1 MNVTEIIIQ
10 YFAIKSS
17 GYFDKNFY
25 ITAIPKADGIKLS
38 PLMHFITKG
47 WQQNLNPGPDFDTSW
62 YLKTYPDVRESKVN
76 PLFHYLKY
84 GKKEGRQIKKPYAS
98 RGTTPRIIGSNTVDF
113 MIIGAQRAGTTSL
126 YKFLDLLPPFCGSDE
141 KEVGYFSIDSNYTK
155 GTDWYHQQF
164 DTCAR
169 GQLKFEATP
178 EYLYYPYV
186 PERIKKYKSDLKFIV
201 LLRDP
206 VDRCYSAWKLFK
218 NIYEHDPVSRQ
229 RIIEYSKDTK
239 NDALANLMSGE
250 DFPHFA
256 TVVKEDLD
264 RYYTNSESLEPS
276 FVRRG
281 LYQQQIS
288 HWLKFFDRSQFLF
301 LEISDLNQPEEL
313 LRKLQDFLEVVLEF
327 EVRDLTMP
335 EYNKLSGKIT
345 VEVDPETRNLLQNF
359 YHQHNLNLFR
369 LINKTYDW
377 STSHQPS
384 D

>member
-1 MNVTEIIIQ
+1 MNVIEIIIQ
-10 YFAIKSS
+10 YFRIKSS
-17 GYFDKNFY
+17 GYFDKNYY
-25 ITAIPKADGIKLS
+25 IDPIPKADGIKLS

-47 WQQNLNPGPDFDTSW
+47 WQENLNPGPDFDTSW
-62 YLKTYPDVRESKVN
+62 YLKTYPDVKESKVN
-76 PLFHYLKY
+76 PLFHYLRY
-84 GKKEGRQIKKPYAS
+84 GKKEGRKIKKPFS
-98 RGTTPRIIGSNTVDF
+98 PRERSPQIVTHNLVDF
-113 MIIGAQRAGTTSL
+113 MVIGAQRAGTTSL
-126 YKFLDLLPPFCGSDE
+126 YKFLDLLPSFCGSYD
-141 KEVGYFSIDSNYTK
+141 KEVGYFSLDANYTK
-155 GTDWYHQQF
+155 GMDWYHQQF
-164 DTCAR
+164 ESCVR
-169 GQLKFEATP
+169 RQLKFEATP

-186 PERIKKYKSDLKFIV
+186 PERIKKYKSDMKFIV

-218 NIYEHDPVSRQ
+218 NIHKHDKVSRQ

-239 NDALANLMSGE
+239 NDALAKLMSGE

-301 LEISDLNQPEEL
+301 LEIRDLNQPEEL
-313 LRKLQDFLEVVLEF
+313 LRKLQDFLEVDLEL